1 MSKTEKDLMDAF
13 AGESQANRR
22 YLAYAQRAEDEFM
35 HGVAKLFR
43 AVAEAETIHA
53 MKHLRVASRVKS
65 TKENLEDAIAG
76 ETHEFTSM
84 YPQMIAN
91 ARAEGQKSAEVGF
104 DYANKVEKVHSELF
118 KKALADPDKFPV
130 QDYWVCKICGYTTDG
145 GDAPDTCPICGAN
158 KKAFFKVD

>member
-1 MSKTEKDLMDAF
+1 MSKTLKDLMDAF

-22 YLAYAQRAEDEFM
+22 YLAFAQRAEDEFM

-53 MKHLRVASRVKS
+53 VKHLRTAGGVKS
-65 TKENLEDAIAG
+65 TKENIEDAITG

-84 YPQMIAN
+84 YPQMIAD
-91 ARAEGQKSAEVGF
+91 AKAEGNKSAEVGF
-104 DYANKVEKVHSELF
+104 NYANEVEKVHAKLF

-130 QDYWVCKICGYTTDG
+130 QDYWVCKICGHTHEV
-145 GDAPDTCPICGAN
+145 DAPDVCPVCGAN
-158 KKAFFKVD
+158 KKAFFKV

>member
-22 YLAYAQRAEDEFM
+22 YLTYAQRAEDEFM

-53 MKHLRVASRVKS
+53 IKHLRTAGKVKS
-65 TKENLEDAIAG
+65 TRENIEDAIAG
-76 ETHEFTSM
+76 ETHEFTAM
-84 YPQMIAN
+84 YPQMIEN
-91 ARAEGQKSAEVGF
+91 ARAEGNKSAEVGF
-104 DYANKVEKVHSELF
+104 DYANKVEAIHAKLF

-130 QDYWVCKICGYTTDG
+130 QDYYICKICGHTAEAE
-145 GDAPDTCPICGAN
+145 APDTCPVCGAN
-158 KKAFFKVD
+158 RKAFFKC